1 MATSNSPDS
10 DEKKRTIRASEFLK
24 TGSDLAGK
32 SGKSGHLQ
40 ESQSQASQPEASP
53 SQEPHENNQS
63 ELEQATSLAQEQIKP
78 RSGVVSSTIHYP
90 SKQQT
95 EPETPPAQVPR
106 TSKISA
112 TSPAKISATNTA
124 PFKAEKNLKR
134 EEHLERMADKIVGI
148 AEGLVMFKTG
158 MLNPQLTPSQKVK
171 LVAQR
176 YPHFFKRFGKIFGGL
191 IPVLY
196 PVLLFLQKLNQKM
209 ADRQLI
215 QPVPVPPSAEP
226 QPEMAKMAK
235 TAIPPEPEK
244 ISFLEL
250 AEKNIVFCDNHKR
263 PLYSLDKL
271 RDKYGRT
278 ASEDVIA
285 PHVYAEV
292 HKAFQEV
299 AIKAKGLPTPDSGL
313 FAGIPME
320 SVMENATEREILLF
334 LNYVK
339 RFPRGYTGKNFR
351 ITESFAGWV
360 ISGTPDD

>member
-1 MATSNSPDS
+1 M
-10 DEKKRTIRASEFLK
+10 RASEFLK

-32 SGKSGHLQ
+32 SGQSDPLYESQLQ
-40 ESQSQASQPEASP
+40 ERI
-53 SQEPHENNQS
+53 SQEPHENTAS
-63 ELEQATSLAQEQIKP
+63 EPEQPAPQAQEKSKP

-90 SKQQT
+90 AKQHS
-95 EPETPPAQVPR
+95 EAETPSHPKAV
-106 TSKISA
+106 SKN
-112 TSPAKISATNTA
+112 PATNTA
-124 PFKAEKNLKR
+124 PLMAEKHLKR
-134 EEHLERMADKIVGI
+134 DAQVERMADKIVGL
-148 AEGLVMFKTG
+148 AEGLVLFKTG

-176 YPHFFKRFGKIFGGL
+176 YPHFFKRFGKVFAGL

-196 PVLLFLQKLNQKM
+196 PLMLFLQKLNQKM
-209 ADRQLI
+209 AERQLI
-215 QPVPVPPSAEP
+215 QPVPVPQSAKP
-226 QPEMAKMAK
+226 QPETAKAAEAPMPA
-235 TAIPPEPEK
+235 EPEK

-250 AEKNIVFCDNHKR
+250 AEKNIVFCDNYKR

-278 ASEDVIA
+278 ASEDVIG
-285 PHVYAEV
+285 PHVYAEI

-299 AIKAKGLPTPDSGL
+299 ALKAKGLPTPESGL

>member
-10 DEKKRTIRASEFLK
+10 DEKKRTMRASEFLK

-32 SGKSGHLQ
+32 SGQSDHLYERQPQ
-40 ESQSQASQPEASP
+40 ESLSQERMSQA
-53 SQEPHENNQS
+53 PHENTAS
-63 ELEQATSLAQEQIKP
+63 EPEQPAPPPQEKSKP
-78 RSGVVSSTIHYP
+78 RTGVVSSTIHYP
-90 SKQQT
+90 AKQHSET
-95 EPETPPAQVPR
+95 ETPSQLKPV
-106 TSKISA
+106 SK
-112 TSPAKISATNTA
+112 SPATNTA
-124 PFKAEKNLKR
+124 PLMAEKYLKR
-134 EEHLERMADKIVGI
+134 EAQVERMADKIVGL
-148 AEGLVMFKTG
+148 AEGLVLFKTG

-176 YPHFFKRFGKIFGGL
+176 YPHFFKRFGKVFAGL
-191 IPVLY
+191 IPILY
-196 PVLLFLQKLNQKM
+196 PLMLFLQKLNQKM
-209 ADRQLI
+209 AERQLI
-215 QPVPVPPSAEP
+215 QPAPVPPRAEP
-226 QPEMAKMAK
+226 QPE
-235 TAIPPEPEK
+235 TAEVPMPAEPEK

-278 ASEDVIA
+278 ASEDVIG
-285 PHVYAEV
+285 PHVFAEI

-299 AIKAKGLPTPDSGL
+299 AIKAKGLPTPESGL

-320 SVMENATEREILLF
+320 SVMENASEREILLF

>member
-1 MATSNSPDS
+1 M
-10 DEKKRTIRASEFLK
+10 RASEFLK

-32 SGKSGHLQ
+32 SGPNDHLQ
-40 ESQSQASQPEASP
+40 EIQAQGNQNQTPQMPKATEAISP
-53 SQEPHENNQS
+53 
-63 ELEQATSLAQEQIKP
+63 LAPTQEQGKT
-78 RSGVVSSTIHYP
+78 RTGVVSSTIHYP
-90 SKQQT
+90 AKQNSETETLAQASQASK
-95 EPETPPAQVPR
+95 
-106 TSKISA
+106 
-112 TSPAKISATNTA
+112 SPATNTA
-124 PFKAEKNLKR
+124 PLKSEKAINPSRTPLPEVEKQLKR
-134 EEHLERMADKIVGI
+134 EEQVERMADKIVGL
-148 AEGLVMFKTG
+148 AEGLVLFKTG

-176 YPHFFKRFGKIFGGL
+176 YPHFFKRFGKVFGGL

-196 PVLLFLQKLNQKM
+196 PLLLFLQKLNQKM
-209 ADRQLI
+209 AERQLI
-215 QPVPVPPSAEP
+215 QPAPVPPKPEP
-226 QPEMAKMAK
+226 QPEAAE
-235 TAIPPEPEK
+235 TPIPAEPEK

-250 AEKNIVFCDNHKR
+250 AEKNIIFCDNHKR
-263 PLYSLDKL
+263 PLYNLDKL

-278 ASEDVIA
+278 ASEDVIG
-285 PHVYAEV
+285 PYVYAEI

-299 AIKAKGLPTPDSGL
+299 ALKAKGLPTPESGL

-320 SVMENATEREILLF
+320 SVMENASEREIRLF

>member
-32 SGKSGHLQ
+32 SGQSEHL
-40 ESQSQASQPEASP
+40 QASQPQESRPQP
-53 SQEPHENNQS
+53 SSSQGLHENNHS
-63 ELEQATSLAQEQIKP
+63 EIDQASTLAQEQSKP

-90 SKQQT
+90 AKQQT
-95 EPETPPAQVPR
+95 EPETPPAQVTR
-106 TSKISA
+106 T
-112 TSPAKISATNTA
+112 AKKTATNTA
-124 PFKAEKNLKR
+124 PFKDEKHLKR
-134 EEHLERMADKIVGI
+134 EEHLERMADKIVGL

-196 PVLLFLQKLNQKM
+196 PLLLFFQKLNQKM

-215 QPVPVPPSAEP
+215 QPAPVPQSAKP
-226 QPEMAKMAK
+226 QPETAKA
-235 TAIPPEPEK
+235 AEAPIPAEPEK

-250 AEKNIVFCDNHKR
+250 AEKNIVFCDNYKR

-285 PHVYAEV
+285 PYVFAEM

-299 AIKAKGLPTPDSGL
+299 AIKAKGLPTPESGL